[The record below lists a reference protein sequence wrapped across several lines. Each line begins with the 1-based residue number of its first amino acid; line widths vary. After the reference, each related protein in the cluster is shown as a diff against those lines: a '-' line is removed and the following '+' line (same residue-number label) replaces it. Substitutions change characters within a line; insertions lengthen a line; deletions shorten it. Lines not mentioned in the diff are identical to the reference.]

1 MLRLF
6 GQRFFIL
13 IFLFLLIGPL
23 SVLAECTLNGEV
35 IPCGEVGNMI
45 GLFFA
50 SFSMLIL
57 VIILLCSLSFVF
69 WIWMLIDCLNNNN
82 NLHGEHD
89 KLVWIILMVFTGALG
104 SILYFF
110 LVKVNK
116 NSKSVGRKR
125 KVVRRKSVNRGK

>member
-1 MLRLF
+1 MLRWF
-6 GQRFFIL
+6 GQRFVIL
-13 IFLFLLIGPL
+13 IILFLLIGSL

-50 SFSMLIL
+50 SFSMMIL
-57 VIILLCSLSFVF
+57 VMVLLGLLSFVF

-82 NLHGEHD
+82 LHGEHD
-89 KLVWIILMVFTGALG
+89 KLVWILLMVFTGALG

-116 NSKSVGRKR
+116 NSKSIGRKR
-125 KVVRRKSVNRGK
+125 KKR

>member
-13 IFLFLLIGPL
+13 IILFLLIGSL
-23 SVLAECTLNGEV
+23 SVLSECTLNGEV

-50 SFSMLIL
+50 SFSMVIL
-57 VIILLCSLSFVF
+57 VMVLLGLLSFVF

-82 NLHGEHD
+82 LHGEHD
-89 KLVWIILMVFTGALG
+89 KLVWILLMVFTGALG

-116 NSKSVGRKR
+116 NSKSIGRKR
-125 KVVRRKSVNRGK
+125 KKR

>member
-13 IFLFLLIGPL
+13 IILFLLIGSL

-50 SFSMLIL
+50 SFSMMIL
-57 VIILLCSLSFVF
+57 VMMLLGLLSFVF

-82 NLHGEHD
+82 LHGEHD
-89 KLVWIILMVFTGALG
+89 KLVWILLMVFTGALG

>member
-69 WIWMLIDCLNNNN
+69 WIWMF
-82 NLHGEHD
+82 
-89 KLVWIILMVFTGALG
+89 K
-104 SILYFF
+104 
-110 LVKVNK
+110 
-116 NSKSVGRKR
+116 
-125 KVVRRKSVNRGK
+125 